1 MKISNWSFPIHVHI
15 VTIIIFV
22 VVLAAGSQIV
32 LTNQA
37 MSEVIFKANGKIF
50 ERIAEQTKHQLNS
63 HYGTAFAALGSFSN
77 SHGLNTSTGSD
88 RLRVLPEVV
97 HLLSQFEHV
106 QTYAF
111 EFEDGDSIIV
121 KRIND
126 ALTPDIP
133 ITHPD
138 SQYLITHKIRGVG
151 EAYTFDNNINL
162 VERIELDSVH
172 FYTNSQETTDIS
184 PDTNHISK
192 PTKLA
197 HSTSM
202 GIVISRINAFG
213 MRVSVDVLLE
223 DLRDTLRDT
232 LANDTSIRVLYND
245 DGAVYAFSSGENN
258 QQESRVLHISEL
270 NIDIVPH
277 AIERKNGGETLGRFS
292 YQGENWFG
300 RIVTIQPLDSE
311 HIHLLMATK
320 ASSIFDEGELIK
332 RQTFYASVLVFLIL
346 LPCIYLVSR
355 LISKPIVRATKKAKA
370 IENFQ
375 FGNAPLPHSY
385 IKEIQELNHA
395 QVSTQSTISRFIT
408 LTDGIARQ
416 QNLDTMLELVC
427 SNTAASV
434 SADGVLLY
442 LLNTKGDQLIP
453 HVAQFKQAEDIHAE
467 SILVKDVT
475 RFIEH
480 TFNLKKAQAFS
491 FNELT
496 HLRVNQP
503 INDRCE
509 VIYIPLQNRE
519 GMVIGS
525 LGLIFEQGRAD
536 ETYRQHI
543 DYLQTLLGYVSVAI
557 ETQQMLE
564 SQRALLNSFIK
575 VFAGSLDKKSP
586 YTGNHCQR
594 VPILTEWL
602 TQAAHDSSLPP
613 FKDFHLSEKEWQE
626 LKMAGWLHDCGKI
639 TTPEH
644 VVDKSTKLET
654 IYDRIHEIRT
664 RFEVI
669 KRDREIE
676 LLKSSGGDLNQQ
688 AKCALEEIHRQLDDD
703 FKFIASLNLG
713 GEFVSDK
720 ELARLD
726 QIAATPWTRT
736 LSKQLGISWLEKQ
749 RHQVEER
756 LPVQET
762 LLSDRPEHFIPW
774 DSPLSNDPRFTMKP
788 TEYKANQ
795 GERYNLATLRG
806 TLTEE
811 ERFIINDHIIQTI
824 QILESLPFPAHMQ
837 NVAKIA
843 GGHHEKMDGTGYPM
857 GLKGD
862 EMPLAARVMAIADVF
877 EALTSADRPYK
888 KAKSLSESLQI
899 MSYMVKDN
907 HLDKSLFELFL
918 TSGVYLRFAEEYM
931 LDEQLDEV
939 DITKLI

>member
-1 MKISNWSFPIHVHI
+1 MKVSNRSFPIHVHI

-22 VVLAAGSQIV
+22 VVLASGSQIV

-50 ERIAEQTKHQLNS
+50 ERIAEQTKHQLNT

-77 SHGLNTSTGSD
+77 SHGLKTSKGSD
-88 RLRVLPEVV
+88 RLRVVPEAV
-97 HLLSQFEHV
+97 HLLSQFKHV
-106 QTYAF
+106 QTYVF
-111 EFEDGDSIIV
+111 EFEDGDSIVI

-126 ALTPDIP
+126 ALSPDIP
-133 ITHPD
+133 ITHPN
-138 SQYLITHKIRGVG
+138 SQYLIAHQING
-151 EAYTFDNNINL
+151 EEQTYTLDSNVNL
-162 VERIELDSVH
+162 VERIELDSEH
-172 FYTNSQETTDIS
+172 FYANSRAPADVSPNTNT
-184 PDTNHISK
+184 ISK
-192 PTKLA
+192 PTNLA

-202 GIVISRINAFG
+202 GIVISRTNEIG

-223 DLRDTLRDT
+223 DLRETLRDT
-232 LANDTSIRVLYND
+232 LTNDSSIRVLYND
-245 DGAVYAFSSGENN
+245 DGAVYAFSSGEKN
-258 QQESRVLHISEL
+258 QQDSRVLHISEI
-270 NIDIVPH
+270 NKDIVPH

-292 YQGENWFG
+292 FQGENWFG
-300 RIVTIQPLDSE
+300 QIVTIQPLDSE

-332 RQTFYASVLVFLIL
+332 RQTFYASVLVFLIM

-355 LISKPIVRATKKAKA
+355 LISKPIVRATAKAKA

-375 FGNAPLPHSY
+375 FDNAPLPHSY

-416 QNLDTMLELVC
+416 QNLNTMLELVC

-434 SADGVLLY
+434 CADGVLLY
-442 LLNTKGDQLIP
+442 LLDSKGDQLIP

-467 SILVKDVT
+467 TISVKDVT

-480 TFNLKKAQAFS
+480 IFNHKKTQAYP
-491 FNELT
+491 FNELA
-496 HLRVNQP
+496 HLRANQP
-503 INDRCE
+503 INEHCE

-519 GMVIGS
+519 GLVIAS
-525 LGLIFEQGRAD
+525 LGLIFEQGSAD
-536 ETYRQHI
+536 EAYRQHA
-543 DYLQTLLGYVSVAI
+543 DYLKTLLGYVSVAI

-613 FKDFHLSEKEWQE
+613 FKNFHLSEKEWQE

-676 LLKSSGGDLNQQ
+676 LLKVHGGKLGEQ
-688 AKCALEEIHRQLDDD
+688 AMQELEKIHQKLDDD
-703 FKFIASLNLG
+703 FEFIASLNLG
-713 GEFVSDK
+713 GEFVSDE
-720 ELARLD
+720 ELARLER
-726 QIAATPWTRT
+726 IGAMPWTRT
-736 LSKQLGISWLEKQ
+736 LSNQLGTSWLEKQ
-749 RHQVEER
+749 RYQGKSGCQR
-756 LPVQET
+756 KKRCYRIG
-762 LLSDRPEHFIPW
+762 LS
-774 DSPLSNDPRFTMKP
+774 T
-788 TEYKANQ
+788 
-795 GERYNLATLRG
+795 
-806 TLTEE
+806 
-811 ERFIINDHIIQTI
+811 
-824 QILESLPFPAHMQ
+824 
-837 NVAKIA
+837 
-843 GGHHEKMDGTGYPM
+843 
-857 GLKGD
+857 
-862 EMPLAARVMAIADVF
+862 
-877 EALTSADRPYK
+877 
-888 KAKSLSESLQI
+888 
-899 MSYMVKDN
+899 
-907 HLDKSLFELFL
+907 
-918 TSGVYLRFAEEYM
+918 
-931 LDEQLDEV
+931 
-939 DITKLI
+939 